1 MPEVGPAAALTA
13 PPVPL
18 VSHCGAALP
27 QVALAPHAGAGGGDD
42 DYLLTMVD
50 HALGGKEEEHDHRTS
65 KHELEHG

>member
-18 VSHCGAALP
+18 VSHCGAALELLP

-42 DYLLTMVD
+42 DYLLEED
-50 HALGGKEEEHDHRTS
+50 DGGPSSGPAPPWWQGRGT
-65 KHELEHG
+65 